1 MEDIERFVV
10 GIVGTGLI
18 GTSLALALKNRDPE
32 QSILG
37 CDTDEIHARQAA
49 ERGAFDGIEE
59 HPLALAEHC
68 DILVV
73 ATPVGA
79 ICSIF
84 EQIKEAA
91 ERIVITDVGS
101 VKRSV
106 IADACSVWGNV
117 PTRMVPAHPIAGT
130 ENSGPA
136 TASEDLFVSRYV
148 FLTPEPHADE
158 VAMNTVRA
166 LWCKAGAKIEVLIGK
181 TARRII
187 CGNEPLAAYR
197 RLCINKFAR
206 ASRCKNRFF
215 RRWFERFHAHRSQ
228 RSDDVARYIYC
239 QRRPRAP
246 SHKSLREKHVFDTQA
261 DRKQTRR
268 PVASI
273 TRKNGRRKEK
283 FESQRLTPSLCIV
296 LLNM

>member
-18 GTSLALALKNRDPE
+18 GTSLALALKNHDPE

-84 EQIKEAA
+84 EQIKDAA

-166 LWCKAGAKIEVLIGK
+166 LWCKAGAKIEVLSAKLHDELFAATSHLPHIVAYALINSLEQAGVK
-181 TARRII
+181 TGFSAGGLKDFTRIAVSDPTMWRDI
-187 CGNEPLAAYR
+187 FIANEDHVLRAIKAFEKSMSSIR
-197 RLCINKFAR
+197 KLIENKQGDRLLRLLEKTVDEK
-206 ASRCKNRFF
+206 KN
-215 RRWFERFHAHRSQ
+215 
-228 RSDDVARYIYC
+228 
-239 QRRPRAP
+239 
-246 SHKSLREKHVFDTQA
+246 
-261 DRKQTRR
+261 
-268 PVASI
+268 
-273 TRKNGRRKEK
+273 
-283 FESQRLTPSLCIV
+283 
-296 LLNM
+296 LNLKD